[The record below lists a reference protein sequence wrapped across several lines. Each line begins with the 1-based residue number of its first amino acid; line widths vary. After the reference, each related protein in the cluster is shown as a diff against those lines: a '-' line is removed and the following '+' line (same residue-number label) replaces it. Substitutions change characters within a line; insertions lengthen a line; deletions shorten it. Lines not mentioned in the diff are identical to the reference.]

1 MPLTPRRSIY
11 LLLGLSLSLGSPAA
25 LAEQAPNTLS
35 EAERRAGWKLLFD
48 GQSADAFRNFRAD
61 SLGPG
66 WQVRDGAVV
75 RTARGA
81 GDIITRDQFGAFELQ
96 LEYRISPGG
105 NSGIMFHVSEDEDR
119 PWKTG
124 PEVQVLDNTL
134 GKDPQ
139 KTGWLY
145 QLYAPPVPAWV
156 RQMEETAGRK
166 PPEHLDATR
175 PAGEWNHI
183 YLRVAPGGGEVAVN
197 GVVYER
203 FKKGSKDWDERVANS
218 KFAAFPMFGK
228 AERGHICLQDHG
240 DEVAYRSLK
249 VRELPDDSSPIPFED
264 GTAAVAAVPAF
275 PDATWEGW
283 SPEPDDGT
291 PPVPLRPLVVT
302 HSGDGTGRRF
312 VLDQSG
318 MIHVFKPGS
327 VAGKLF
333 LDLRPGT
340 APWGKYNEE
349 GLLGLVFHPKFK
361 ENGEFFLTYSLKGEK
376 RVEHLS
382 RFTVTADDPDRADPA
397 SEVVVLAV
405 DQPFWN
411 HNGGSIAF
419 GPDGFLY
426 WGLGDGGSRDDP
438 FGNGQKLDTLLGK
451 ILRLDVD
458 RRDEDKGYA
467 IPADNPFVNTAS
479 ARGEIFALGF
489 RNPWQIAFDS
499 ATGKLWA
506 ADVGQDLWEEVN
518 VVTKGGN
525 YGWSVREGT
534 RPFGNREATAN
545 AFIAPVW
552 EYDHQI
558 GKSITG
564 GFVYRGQA
572 IPELVGA
579 YLYGD
584 FVSGRLW
591 ALQLDQATGKATNV
605 KLPWNG
611 LPIFGFGTDADG
623 EAYVLTSSPTGQG
636 VFRLAPATK
645 AAAR

>member
-1 MPLTPRRSIY
+1 MTAPHCRTI
-11 LLLGLSLSLGSPAA
+11 LLALIAA
-25 LAEQAPNTLS
+25 PWLIPPTAAAEQAVNTLS

-48 GQSADAFRNFRAD
+48 GDSAEAFRNYRKDGLSDA
-61 SLGPG
+61 
-66 WQVRDGAVV
+66 WQVRDGALV
-75 RTARGA
+75 RAARGA

-96 LEYRISPGG
+96 LEYKIAPGG
-105 NSGIMFHVSEDEDR
+105 NSGIMFHVTEEEDA

-124 PEVQVLDNTL
+124 PEVQVLDNAA

-139 KTGWLY
+139 KAGWLY
-145 QLYAPPVPAWV
+145 QLYAPTVPAWI
-156 RQMEETAGRK
+156 RKLEEQAGRT

-175 PAGEWNHI
+175 PAGEWNHVF
-183 YLRVAPGGGEVAVN
+183 LRVAPGGSEVAVN

-203 FKKGSKDWDERVANS
+203 FKKGSKDWHERVAKS
-218 KFAAFPMFGK
+218 KFAAFDRFGR

-240 DEVAYRSLK
+240 DEVAFRSIK
-249 VRELPDDSSPIPFED
+249 VRELPTDGSPIPFED
-264 GTAAVAAVPAF
+264 GLAAVEAVPAF
-275 PDATWEGW
+275 PEASWEGW
-283 SPEPDDGT
+283 SPESADGT
-291 PPVPLRPLVVT
+291 PVTPLRPLVVT
-302 HSGDGTGRRF
+302 HAGDGTGRRF

-318 MIHVFKPGS
+318 MIHVFHPGS
-327 VAGKLF
+327 VEGKLF

-340 APWGKYNEE
+340 SPWGKYNEE
-349 GLLGLVFHPKFK
+349 GLLGLAFHPKFK
-361 ENGEFFLTYSLKGEK
+361 ENGQFILTYSLERETRKERLARF
-376 RVEHLS
+376 RVS
-382 RFTVTADDPDRADPA
+382 RDDPDRADPA
-397 SEVVVLAV
+397 SEEVVLEV
-405 DQPFWN
+405 EQPFWN

-426 WGLGDGGSRDDP
+426 WALGDGGSRDDP
-438 FGNGQKLDTLLGK
+438 FGNGQNLGTVLGK
-451 ILRLDVD
+451 ILRLDID
-458 RRDEDKGYA
+458 RRSDGKAYA
-467 IPADNPFVNTAS
+467 MPSDNPFVGTAN

-489 RNPWQIAFDS
+489 RNPWQIAFDQ

-506 ADVGQDLWEEVN
+506 ADVGQDQWEEVN

-525 YGWSVREGT
+525 YGWSLREGT
-534 RPFGNREATAN
+534 RPFGNRPEPSADLVD
-545 AFIAPVW
+545 PVW

-564 GFVYRGQA
+564 GFVYRGRA
-572 IPELVGA
+572 IPELRGA

-591 ALQLDQATGKATNV
+591 ALTLDEATGKATN
-605 KLPWNG
+605 LAIPWSG